1 MTVRPPDDSGA
12 HGVQTGGQPV
22 RAVRLARRA
31 LRILVV
37 LLAATACDDAMTGT
51 GDTTILLR
59 VVAAEGSVL
68 GNVDQ
73 GRIRII
79 GPTSRTVTVSPG
91 TTQTI
96 DGLAPG
102 SYTVALEGLTGGD
115 VETFGVRSGVNVVA
129 GSNTTVTVTMN
140 SFVPVIGAPP
150 ADVQAGQSATVT
162 FSAVSGATVYVVEY
176 AANSAFTGAQQTEVS
191 GTTANVTLSAEG
203 PYFIRVRAR
212 NEFGSSG
219 VPSASITVTAGPA
232 IEPLSDY
239 IAFTANHSG
248 QDQVYVVRSSGGP
261 SVQLTTTVGGA
272 PDISP
277 DGTRIVYQ
285 EGQQLAMMNADGS
298 GRTLLPGSGC
308 YPDWSPD
315 GTEIVFSE
323 FCVLGHINIASAD
336 GSNRRAITAT
346 GTGFEDLS
354 PRWSPDG
361 TRIVFES
368 NRTGNRD
375 VWIMNADG
383 SNLQHLTDD
392 AGDDRWPTFSPDG
405 SKISWERSDNGHTD
419 LWMMNPDGSWKT
431 QVTNDAAHDGRPD
444 WSPGREWLALL
455 RDGEIYRY
463 RPDGS
468 GAVRLT
474 ATGASASNSLQRWGP
489 CLDTS
494 CAPTTGQIEAT
505 VTTSGAGVDPNGY
518 VVSVGGGPGRTASGT
533 DLVTFVAVTPGS
545 HTVSISGIAPNCTL
559 GGPNSVSV
567 TVVAGRL
574 AQAPT
579 FELDC
584 IETVINEIVTVPSV
598 VNLGFV
604 GATMIVYGTPF
615 DANGDPIPTFVQ
627 IFFTSSNPGVATVDS
642 EGRVTATGPGSATI
656 TITDGFG
663 RSGTIQVNV
672 SGAFGPVTNTGGHA
686 YAVTNTAMTWF
697 DAQALARS
705 NGGYLVSVNSATEN
719 GFLTNTFHSPL
730 ADQLWIG
737 LYDINVEGEWQWTD
751 GTPNDAS
758 GSPFTAWGP
767 GEPNNAGAEDCAH
780 FDGGYTGQW
789 NDLTCDSQWRA
800 IAEWPALGPTV
811 IENIAYYNGHRY
823 AITRNELTWVEA
835 RNLAQSLGGRLVVID
850 NAAENQFLTDK
861 FALPASSF
869 FWIGLVDTDRNGN
882 FGWYSGDP
890 LNFTAWGPGE
900 PSNSGGI
907 EYCGI
912 TAAIVQGAMTWNDQ
926 VCWSY
931 NRAIIEWNSLK

>member
-1 MTVRPPDDSGA
+1 M
-12 HGVQTGGQPV
+12 QTGGQPV

-191 GTTANVTLSAEG
+191 GTTANVMLSAEG
-203 PYFIRVRAR
+203 VYYIRVRAR
-212 NEFGSSG
+212 NEFGSLG
-219 VPSASITVTAGPA
+219 VPSASVTVTAGPE

-239 IAFTANHSG
+239 IAFTANHTG
-248 QDQVYVVRSSGGP
+248 QDQVYVVPSSGGP
-261 SVQLTTTVGGA
+261 SIQLTTTVGGA

-315 GTEIVFSE
+315 GTEIVFAE
-323 FCVLGHINIASAD
+323 FCVLGHINISNAD
-336 GSNRRAITAT
+336 GSNRRPITAT
-346 GTGFEDLS
+346 GTGYEDLH
-354 PRWSPDG
+354 PRWSPDAS
-361 TRIVFES
+361 RIVFES

-375 VWIMNADG
+375 IWIMNADG
-383 SNLQHLTDD
+383 SNLQQITDD
-392 AGDDRWPTFSPDG
+392 PGADGWPAFSPDG
-405 SKISWERSDNGHTD
+405 SKISWERSDNGQTD
-419 LWMMNPDGSWKT
+419 LWTMNPDGSWKS

-474 ATGASASNSLQRWGP
+474 DTGASASNSLQRWGP
-489 CLDTS
+489 CLDAS

-505 VTTSGAGVDPNGY
+505 VRTSGAGVDPNGY
-518 VVSVGGGPGRTASGT
+518 VVSVDGGPGRTLNGN
-533 DLVTFVAVTPGS
+533 DLATFVEATPGG

-559 GGPNSVSV
+559 DGPSSVSV
-567 TVVAGRL
+567 NVTAGQL

-579 FELDC
+579 FDIDC
-584 IETVINEIVTVPSV
+584 VQIVTNEIVITPSV
-598 VNLGFV
+598 VNFGFV
-604 GATMIVYGTPF
+604 GATMTIYGTPF
-615 DANGDPIPTFVQ
+615 DDNGDPIPTFVQ
-627 IFFTSSNPGVATVDS
+627 IFFTPSNPAVATVDLD
-642 EGRVTATGPGSATI
+642 GRITATGVGSTTI
-656 TITDGFG
+656 TVTDGFG
-663 RSGTIQVNV
+663 RSGSIEVNV
-672 SGAFGPVTNTGGHA
+672 SGGFGPVTYSGGHA
-686 YAVTNTAMTWF
+686 YAATNDAMTWSA
-697 DAQALARS
+697 AQALARD
-705 NGGYLVSVNSATEN
+705 NGGHLVAINDAQEN
-719 GFLTNTFHSPL
+719 GFLTNTYHGPVGER
-730 ADQLWIG
+730 LWIG
-737 LYDINVEGEWQWTD
+737 LYDNLLAEDIWVWTD
-751 GTPNDAS
+751 LSAPPPGAATPGS
-758 GSPFTAWGP
+758 GFAAWAP
-767 GEPNNAGAEDCAH
+767 GEPNNASDDEHCVEFAE
-780 FDGGYTGQW
+780 GLPGLW
-789 NDLTCDSQWRA
+789 NDVHCEEHFRG
-800 IAEWPALGPTV
+800 IAEWPFTGPNV
-811 IENIAYYNGHRY
+811 IQGVAYHNGHRY
-823 AITRNELTWVEA
+823 TVTGGNMTWIEA
-835 RNLAQSLGGRLVVID
+835 RNLAWSLGGNLVVID
-850 NAAENQFLTDK
+850 DAAENEFLANRFGVPLDDT
-861 FALPASSF
+861 
-869 FWIGLVDTDRNGN
+869 FWIGLNDYTDEGN
-882 FGWYSGDP
+882 FRWIDGSP
-890 LNFTAWGPGE
+890 LIYTNWRAGE
-900 PSNSGGI
+900 PNNGGGI
-907 EYCGI
+907 EHCAVTDLVVAGN
-912 TAAIVQGAMTWNDQ
+912 MTWND
-926 VCWSY
+926 VDCGAPY
-931 NRAIIEWNSLK
+931 RAIIEWNSLK